1 MAHKHDGTRYFI
13 IIDNNSGECLYD
25 SWADIL
31 TFETEVDAETY
42 MIDHDLGETH
52 HVETWLDY

>member
-13 IIDNNSGECLYD
+13 IIDNETGEALYD

-31 TFETEVDAETY
+31 TFETELDAETY
-42 MIDHDLGETH
+42 MMDHDLDDTH